1 MFTRR
6 ENIRLKR
13 QGREGRVIRPRFHS
27 KFAFILRHRFC
38 LVDDIHNAGRV
49 PCFTCDCKSYRITYR
64 CEINKK
70 TVARVAHMPEKG
82 TSDQRFLKS
91 ASSAKVRFL
100 SNRYVQHP
108 FSLSPRD
115 KREELSGGM
124 VSSQRRGWRE
134 ERR

>member
-1 MFTRR
+1 MTYIMRGEFLASLVIVNRIVSR
-6 ENIRLKR
+6 IAVRL
-13 QGREGRVIRPRFHS
+13 I
-27 KFAFILRHRFC
+27 
-38 LVDDIHNAGRV
+38 
-49 PCFTCDCKSYRITYR
+49 
-64 CEINKK
+64 KK